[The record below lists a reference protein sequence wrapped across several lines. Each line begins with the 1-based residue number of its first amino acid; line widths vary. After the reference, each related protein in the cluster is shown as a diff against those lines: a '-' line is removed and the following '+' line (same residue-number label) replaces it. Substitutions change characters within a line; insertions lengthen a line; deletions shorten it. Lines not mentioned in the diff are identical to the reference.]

1 MKRHLTTASVIGL
14 GAGGTPPAGGGGP
27 PAGGGGPPAGGG
39 GPPAGGGV
47 GVVAPAAGGAVVGS
61 SALPLSSAPK
71 T

>member
-1 MKRHLTTASVIGL
+1 MIGL
-14 GAGGTPPAGGGGP
+14 GAGGTP

>member
-1 MKRHLTTASVIGL
+1 MKRHLTTASMIGL
-14 GAGGTPPAGGGGP
+14 GAGGTPPAGGS
-27 PAGGGGPPAGGG
+27 GPPAGGG